1 MNSVNHAIYEVICF
15 FKGNEVS
22 VSCDSF
28 GKPFGGF
35 RTKKKNLVT
44 KFLCIFNTALCV
56 PGDFQFPNDAYF
68 LVSKLI

>member
-1 MNSVNHAIYEVICF
+1 MNSVNPAIYEVICF

-22 VSCDSF
+22 VSCHSF
-28 GKPFGGF
+28 GKPFARF
-35 RTKKKNLVT
+35 RTKKNLAT